1 MLRLRILVSLVGTF
15 LVFALLAAGCAS
27 DDDGGQAAAA
37 QAAGAEELFTSGFRL
52 DSPSFQQKVLPYVRI
67 PRKNSCFE
75 DNLSP
80 PLEWTE
86 APEATVSF
94 ALIAEDLDHSTGIWV
109 HWVLYNI
116 PAEVTVLDEG
126 IPTTTAALPDG
137 TTQGTND
144 DKQPGYQGPCAALP
158 VIGKVA
164 SEGSWVS
171 TTPPP
176 RKYEFTLYALD
187 SELGLA
193 PGATKGELLSSMEGH
208 ILAAAKTMGK
218 FKRPHIPPAGRIA
231 QENRNA
237 ILTQTAIAGPSPTPT
252 P

>member
-1 MLRLRILVSLVGTF
+1 MR
-15 LVFALLAAGCAS
+15 
-27 DDDGGQAAAA
+27 GGKAAAA
-37 QAAGAEELFTSGFRL
+37 QPAGAEELLTSGFRL

-67 PRKNSCFE
+67 PKKNSCFE

-94 ALIAEDLDHSTGIWV
+94 ALIAEDLDHSTGTWV

-116 PAEVTVLDEG
+116 PADVTVLDEG

-144 DKQPGYQGPCAALP
+144 DRQPGYQGPCTTLP
-158 VIGKVA
+158 VIGKAA
-164 SEGSWVS
+164 SDGWWDRK
-171 TTPPP
+171 TPPP
-176 RKYEFTLYALD
+176 HKYEFTLYALD

-193 PGATKGELLSSMEGH
+193 PGATKGELVSSMEGH

-218 FKRPHIPPAGRIA
+218 FKRPHIAESNRIV
-231 QENRNA
+231 EEIRNTVLA
-237 ILTQTAIAGPSPTPT
+237 QTAIAGPSPTPT